1 MSDVGLLQSLGYV
14 LLMAY
19 SSPPGEIRVQKDNS
33 LDFEASAEI
42 HLVVL
47 ADSGLQTAHCRVS
60 ISLLDVNDNAPVFEH
75 SSYRT
80 AVWEGQVHNTYIMQV
95 DVMNI
100 KPYDIR
106 NTKQVYHIFSCDDW
120 CLEVIKHPHVCR
132 CLRLMLTAG

>member
-1 MSDVGLLQSLGYV
+1 M
-14 LLMAY
+14 
-19 SSPPGEIRVQKDNS
+19 QKDNS

-95 DVMNI
+95 YVMNI
-100 KPYDIR
+100 KPFDIPSR
-106 NTKQVYHIFSCDDW
+106 YIIYLV
-120 CLEVIKHPHVCR
+120 VIIGV
-132 CLRLMLTAG
+132 